1 MNSTISIL
9 SGEDLDHSPAL
20 LTQPAKGSLHR
31 FLHNALE
38 GEGFI
43 HWVELPTDALVD
55 RPILEL
61 TNQRLRHYLQWMTG
75 EPVLTIV
82 HATPGQAGALL
93 GLANTCLAVD
103 TAIAP
108 SLIGRPSSLESES
121 HQARPLAL
129 TMSGLDSVSV
139 VLRTCGS
146 HPEHTLLVLA
156 RLDGGTPRSDNE
168 LRLFNPHRDPRRPG
182 YAETPN
188 GRPHGLIHRWQG
200 ASRTNRSPLPAP
212 TDFER
217 GLQLCSHLAQAL
229 KEPDYP

>member
-1 MNSTISIL
+1 MNSTISIP

-20 LTQPAKGSLHR
+20 LAQSANGSLHR
-31 FLHNALE
+31 FLHKALE

-43 HWVELPTDALVD
+43 HWVELPTDAHVD

-61 TNQRLRHYLQWMTG
+61 TNQRLRHYLQWMIG

-82 HATPGQAGALL
+82 HATPGQAGALQ
-93 GLANTCLAVD
+93 GLANTCLAVG

-108 SLIGRPSSLESES
+108 SLTGHPDSLEGES
-121 HQARPLAL
+121 HQARSLSL

-139 VLRTCGS
+139 TLRTCGS
-146 HPEHTLLVLA
+146 HPQHTLLVLA
-156 RLDGGTPRSDNE
+156 RLGGGTPRSDNE
-168 LRLFNPHRDPRRPG
+168 LRLFNPRRDLRRPG

-188 GRPHGLIHRWQG
+188 GRPHGLIHHWQG
-200 ASRTNRSPLPAP
+200 ASRTNRSPLPAQ